1 MTIRATTIITIPAG
15 KYRPMFNPDLKDVFD
30 QRDAILAK
38 YQISADLS
46 SYQTA
51 DNTDGTR
58 TTTMVSYYH
67 TVEDYDKCLAEL
79 LEFRK
84 NQPFTKMGEHTGLS
98 RKYKLVNTQTNET
111 VRDWT
116 ELGF

>member
-1 MTIRATTIITIPAG
+1 MTIRATTIITIPVG
-15 KYRPMFNPDLKDVFD
+15 KYRPMFNPDLKEVFD

-51 DNTDGTR
+51 KEANGDQTITLV
-58 TTTMVSYYH
+58 TYYK
-67 TVEDYDKCLAEL
+67 TVEDYNNCLAEL
-79 LEFRK
+79 IEFRK
-84 NQPFTKMGEHTGLS
+84 NQSFTKMGEHSGLS
-98 RKYKLVNTQTNET
+98 RKYKLVDTQTNET